1 MPREARS
8 QPDFASDSARSAPGG
23 AVVPGGAKSYVPA
36 PDFAGTVPPRAGA
49 KSRRTIAFGVA
60 GSLLLTA
67 ALLGVFRFGAERA
80 PASLPAASAQ
90 FSLVPLGASELAAL
104 PDPERQ
110 RAREGGSQRYFLTV
124 VAPGAPG
131 ALVRVKIN
139 GTEAGQLD
147 LGSLGARVPI
157 SVELGKEILV
167 TETLAQAGKG
177 ASEFSVFTT
186 EGDQI
191 TRPMKVGETIS
202 WTVRAK

>member
-90 FSLVPLGASELAAL
+90 FSLA
-104 PDPERQ
+104 
-110 RAREGGSQRYFLTV
+110 RAGGSQRYFLTV